1 MVEGG
6 MKLKEQK
13 FRHEIKHYINYFD
26 YLELVSRLK
35 YLTKYDENASPDGS
49 YKVRSLYFDNLYDKA
64 LREKVDG
71 VQDREKFRIRYYN
84 DDTSFIRLEKK
95 SKRSGLC
102 LKQSTVIS
110 KEQCQMLLNGNLKFL
125 KESSN
130 PLFLELYVKMHT
142 QLLRPKSIVDYT
154 RCAFEY
160 PAGNVRLTIDKDI
173 LTSSNVAQF
182 LNPQLPC
189 RKVSKIIIFEV
200 KYDDFLPRVIADA
213 IQVNS
218 RQATAFSKYAVCR
231 AL

>member
-1 MVEGG
+1 

-13 FRHEIKHYINYFD
+13 FRHEIKHYISYFD

-35 YLTKYDENASPDGS
+35 YLTKRDENASPDGS

-64 LREKVDG
+64 LLEKVDG

-84 DDTSFIRLEKK
+84 GDTSFIRLEKK

-102 LKQSTVIS
+102 QKQSAVIS
-110 KEQCQMLLNGNLKFL
+110 KEQCLMLLDGNLQFL

-130 PLFLELYVKMHT
+130 PLFLELYAKMHT
-142 QLLRPKSIVDYT
+142 QLLRPKSIVAYT
-154 RCAFEY
+154 RCAFVY

-173 LTSSNVAQF
+173 LASSNVAQF

-189 RKVSKIIIFEV
+189 RKVSKTIIFEV

-213 IQVNS
+213 IQINS
-218 RQATAFSKYAVCR
+218 RQAAAFSKYAVCR